1 MGFAILREAKL
12 NLANALKHMKK
23 EIETTITSSRYN
35 GKKKRNGQE
44 AKIALIRSQK
54 LINIIHEYIKEQLI
68 AAGINRNKI
77 HPPKGQSKPELK
89 ITGELKKKDQDVCI
103 TPSELTASQIR
114 KIRSKKIEDTS
125 DIKDNDFFEKT
136 LVINGRSQLSS
147 LEKNVD
153 TLFERTFAE
162 PLNLHLRYSKMV
174 MGEIYLV
181 PVIGYDEKLAE
192 KNKVAFKENSKI
204 NKYIRFMQS
213 LNCRQHKNDEFYKY
227 ERICLMIVD
236 FKRKQPKLYVT
247 IEDLKKD
254 RLIDKKSKMS
264 LENLTINGFV
274 EDLLRA
280 VLC

>member
-1 MGFAILREAKL
+1 
-12 NLANALKHMKK
+12 
-23 EIETTITSSRYN
+23 
-35 GKKKRNGQE
+35 
-44 AKIALIRSQK
+44 
-54 LINIIHEYIKEQLI
+54 
-68 AAGINRNKI
+68 
-77 HPPKGQSKPELK
+77 
-89 ITGELKKKDQDVCI
+89 
-103 TPSELTASQIR
+103 
-114 KIRSKKIEDTS
+114 
-125 DIKDNDFFEKT
+125 
-136 LVINGRSQLSS
+136 
-147 LEKNVD
+147 
-153 TLFERTFAE
+153 
-162 PLNLHLRYSKMV
+162 MV